1 MTYRTG
7 GHWGRTII
15 RVGKGLPDANG
26 RRPDDEL
33 IGLMDDAKMAKTVC
47 ELLNE
52 RERRVTA
59 FIEHHTA

>member
-47 ELLNE
+47 ELLNAHE
-52 RERRVTA
+52 RSVAGIVVT
-59 FIEHHTA
+59 TR